1 MLHEVKARLGLEP
14 QLKFIVANFDDE
26 DSELVQDFVV
36 GSVHFSLVARNHD
49 SILYSSAREQGVHAI
64 FICLRYTGKSK
75 VCCTFIHEPLRGDD
89 PADILSNFECHLD
102 LKDPAETK
110 NVRRENRNK
119 NIVVFD
125 IQKARQA
132 IVEIKSHVDVLNRL
146 SSAIPNQILLKGYRF
161 EQLPQGEQNDYT
173 SYSEDAS
180 GAIVFVSK
188 YKYLDALMTVSPRI
202 DSRYGIFLR
211 GDVVGERKAHFEKR
225 LIVSTL
231 AEIEPVFEK
240 LVFSRINDENLDLY
254 TFSYRFKKP
263 LADSEPEKEDV
274 MIENSE
280 DFMRDLNALLKK
292 YKVKA
297 TKK

>member
-1 MLHEVKARLGLEP
+1 MLHEVKARVGLEP
-14 QLKFIVANFDDE
+14 QLKFIAVDFDDE

-49 SILYSSAREQGVHAI
+49 SILYSSSREQGVHAV
-64 FICLRYTGKSK
+64 FICLKQLGKSA
-75 VCCTFIHEPLRGDD
+75 VCCTFIHEPLQGNDT
-89 PADILSNFECHLD
+89 ADILSNFERHLE

-110 NVRRENRNK
+110 NVRRENGNK

-125 IQKARQA
+125 IQKARQS
-132 IVEIKSHVDVLNRL
+132 IIQIKSHADVLNRL

-161 EQLPQGEQNDYT
+161 EQLPQEEQNDYT

-180 GAIVFVSK
+180 GAIIFVSK
-188 YKYLDALMTVSPRI
+188 YKYLDAFMTVCPRI
-202 DSRYGIFLR
+202 DSGYGIFLR
-211 GDVVGERKAHFEKR
+211 GDVVGERKIHFEKR
-225 LIVSTL
+225 FIVSTL

-263 LADSEPEKEDV
+263 FADPEPEKEDV